1 MFALVFIYSTS
12 LLFHLTPLEQS
23 VTSTYDNF
31 LPIVWWKH
39 FNTFN
44 KFIRIFLREKQ
55 NNPKRKKF
63 EIIQPMRLCCC
74 CCCCFLNLHLFMLT
88 VSVTCRYFGGFIY
101 TYPDITFWKLRFFS
115 PFLPCRPFTH
125 KRRFCATKK
134 LVLGFSPHVSEY
146 FWKRRNSSQWM
157 KKKETRYT
165 WRILIVF
172 ANPWKR

>member
-1 MFALVFIYSTS
+1 
-12 LLFHLTPLEQS
+12 
-23 VTSTYDNF
+23 
-31 LPIVWWKH
+31 
-39 FNTFN
+39 
-44 KFIRIFLREKQ
+44 
-55 NNPKRKKF
+55 
-63 EIIQPMRLCCC
+63 MRLCC

-146 FWKRRNSSQWM
+146 FWKRRNSSPCL
-157 KKKETRYT
+157 KKKRNTLHVAYFNRFCQSIKTLNIFVPLTRLWTDTYHPKT
-165 WRILIVF
+165 CQCIHQICNYRLGRWLQWDPF
-172 ANPWKR
+172 HHSYCGMLMPPNHLS